1 MAVALLVCCSGT
13 IEAAAVDACSI
24 CACSGTEVDCR
35 ARGISSLEN
44 FEFPATA
51 TAIDLCSNSLS
62 SVPSGAFKSAPKL
75 KNLLLGLNRI
85 EVVASGAFEGTQVA
99 YVNLQNNELV
109 TLGVDSF
116 RGADKLTLLVLEGNP
131 ISYLPQ
137 GLFRGLSNASK
148 L

>member
-1 MAVALLVCCSGT
+1 M
-13 IEAAAVDACSI
+13 E
-24 CACSGTEVDCR
+24 
-35 ARGISSLEN
+35 
-44 FEFPATA
+44 
-51 TAIDLCSNSLS
+51 
-62 SVPSGAFKSAPKL
+62 PSK
-75 KNLLLGLNRI
+75 
-85 EVVASGAFEGTQVA
+85 VQVA

-137 GLFRGLSNASK
+137 GLFRDLSNTSK